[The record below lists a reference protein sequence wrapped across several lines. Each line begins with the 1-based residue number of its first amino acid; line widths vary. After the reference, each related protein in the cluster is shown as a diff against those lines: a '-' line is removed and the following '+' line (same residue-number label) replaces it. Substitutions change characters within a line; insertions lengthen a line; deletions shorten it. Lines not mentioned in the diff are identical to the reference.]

1 MRGLSRMLSAAT
13 AAAAITAGAFASGAG
28 AADSLAGEGVTE
40 GAARDQVAFERLSEG
55 AEQSTGVRSLQRLQA
70 TSSQFLNTYR
80 LIGTAEN
87 DNFWVTITDS
97 GRGRFIVRSRNRPIT
112 PIAPPLGCRV
122 DSAHQV
128 SCRPG
133 LIESLVVRLKR
144 GRDVFEA
151 TPVFR
156 LPTFVAGGMHRDRL
170 IAGNGPTV
178 LRGNGGPDR
187 LVGNRGTNRLFGG
200 RGRDVIVTG
209 PGRNIVKAGQ
219 GRDIC
224 IDNRRGDNTFQGCS
238 RIVRR

>member
-1 MRGLSRMLSAAT
+1 MLSVGA

-28 AADSLAGEGVTE
+28 GADSPAGKPGFD
-40 GAARDQVAFERLSEG
+40 GAARDQVRFERLSAG
-55 AEQSTGVRSLQRLQA
+55 AEQTTSVRSLQRLQA
-70 TSSQFLNTYR
+70 TTSQFADTYR
-80 LIGTAEN
+80 LSGTAEN
-87 DNFWVTITDS
+87 DNFWVTIADS

-122 DSAHQV
+122 DSAQQV

-133 LIESLVVRLKR
+133 LIKSLVVRLKQ

-151 TPVFR
+151 APVFR
-156 LPTFVAGGMHRDRL
+156 LPTFAAGGMHRDRL
-170 IAGNGPTV
+170 IAGNGTSV

-187 LVGNRGTNRLFGG
+187 LHGNRGTNRLFGG
-200 RGRDVIVTG
+200 RGRDVILTG
-209 PGRNIVKAGQ
+209 PGRNTVKAGQ